1 MLITFDLIVTVINT
15 AALLFFAGLCN
26 GRMDYIK
33 LYQLDSESWKNKW
46 KWEPLAQNGYKRQS
60 VRVRYE
66 QIDKPWYY
74 FGLFKPEYK
83 EKFPYSSTI
92 LVFLTDEWHWKKW
105 LCFTCIELAISY
117 LFVKA
122 YDLPWWCTLI
132 GIVISKTFRGVGF
145 TLKYDKK

>member
-1 MLITFDLIVTVINT
+1 MLITFDLIVTVINI

-33 LYQLDSESWKNKW
+33 LHGLDSESWKNKW
-46 KWEPLAQNGYKRQS
+46 LFSEFKEPVHPYNY
-60 VRVRYE
+60 
-66 QIDKPWYY
+66 WYY
-74 FGLFKPEYK
+74 FGLYKPKYQ
-83 EKFPYSSTI
+83 EKFIYSSTI

-105 LCFTCIELAISY
+105 LCFTCIELAIAY

-122 YDLPWWCTLI
+122 YGLPWWCVPCDVLL
-132 GIVISKTFRGVGF
+132 SKTVRGLGF